1 MFCANNAKSAT
12 TKYNIMTVNSE
23 KKLTFVRTGKRV
35 RKMLYPI
42 GIQDFEKIC
51 KDGFVYVDKTDL
63 VYKMAQNGGYYFLSR
78 PRRFGKSLLVSTMEA
93 YFSGKKELFDGLA
106 IAELEKEWIRYPVL
120 RFDLSGKQYKSISDL
135 TETLFQ
141 HLVKLEGLYGVKPQF
156 ESPEARFKD
165 VIDAAYAKTGL
176 GVVILI
182 DEYDKPIVDSLGDE
196 KLNESF
202 RSLLQGFYGVI
213 KAKDACIRFGFLTG
227 VTKIGKLSIFSGLNN
242 LKDISMDAR
251 YTDICGISEKDL
263 KKYFGESVKELAVAN
278 DLSVKETYTQ
288 LAEMYDGYHFRQSSM
303 GIYNPFS
310 VLNTFDSGE
319 FKEYWFE
326 TGTPSFLV
334 KMMKETSYDVTRLSG
349 DEVGSSLLT
358 NVDSAFANPVPFLYQ
373 AGYLTIKDYD
383 KEYKLYKVGF
393 PNKEV
398 KDGFLNYLLNFYAP
412 VQAES
417 TDALISR
424 MSRDIRSGNAEGFMQ
439 KLEALFAKTSYQ
451 IQGDSEKDFQYAM
464 YIILELMGE
473 YVEVEKATSN
483 GRIDVLLQTREHIY
497 VIEIKIN
504 DTAEAALQQIEE
516 KAYARR
522 FADDKRKI
530 FKIGVRFSTESRC
543 IDSWK
548 IAEGVN
554 EL

>member
-1 MFCANNAKSAT
+1 M
-12 TKYNIMTVNSE
+12 
-23 KKLTFVRTGKRV
+23 
-35 RKMLYPI
+35 
-42 GIQDFEKIC
+42 
-51 KDGFVYVDKTDL
+51 
-63 VYKMAQNGGYYFLSR
+63 
-78 PRRFGKSLLVSTMEA
+78 
-93 YFSGKKELFDGLA
+93 
-106 IAELEKEWIRYPVL
+106 
-120 RFDLSGKQYKSISDL
+120 
-135 TETLFQ
+135 
-141 HLVKLEGLYGVKPQF
+141 
-156 ESPEARFKD
+156 
-165 VIDAAYAKTGL
+165 
-176 GVVILI
+176 
-182 DEYDKPIVDSLGDE
+182 
-196 KLNESF
+196 
-202 RSLLQGFYGVI
+202 
-213 KAKDACIRFGFLTG
+213 KAKDACIKFGFLTG

-278 DLSVKETYTQ
+278 DLSVEETYTQ
-288 LAEMYDGYHFRQSSM
+288 LAEMYDGYHFCEDSP

-310 VLNTFDSGE
+310 LLNTLDSKR
-319 FKEYWFE
+319 FREYWFE

-417 TDALISR
+417 TNALISR

-483 GRIDVLLQTREHIY
+483 GRIDVLLQTREYIY
-497 VIEIKIN
+497 IIEIKIN

-530 FKIGVRFSTESRC
+530 FKIGVRFSTENRC

-548 IAEGVN
+548 IAE
-554 EL
+554 

>member
-1 MFCANNAKSAT
+1 
-12 TKYNIMTVNSE
+12 
-23 KKLTFVRTGKRV
+23 
-35 RKMLYPI
+35 MLYPI
-42 GIQDFEKIC
+42 GIQDFENVRR
-51 KDGFVYVDKTDL
+51 DGFVYVDKTAL
-63 VYKMAQNGGYYFLSR
+63 IYNLSHGSGKYFFLSR

-93 YFSGKKELFDGLA
+93 YFSGKKELFEGLA
-106 IAELEKEWIRYPVL
+106 IADLEKDWIQYPVL
-120 RFDLSGKQYKSISDL
+120 RMDLSGKSYD
-135 TETLFQ
+135 
-141 HLVKLEGLYGVKPQF
+141 
-156 ESPEARFKD
+156 SPEVLQQVFDDYLSRWEKKYGIENKYTVPGIRFGQ
-165 VIDAAYAKTGL
+165 VIEAAYVQTGQRA
-176 GVVILI
+176 VILI
-182 DEYDKPIVDSLGDE
+182 DEYDKPIMENLGDE
-196 KLNESF
+196 DLSDVF
-202 RSLLQGFYGVI
+202 RSQLQGFYSVM
-213 KAKDACIRFGFLTG
+213 KAKDAFIKFGFLTG
-227 VTKIGKLSIFSGLNN
+227 VTKIGKLSVFSGLNN

-251 YTDICGISEKDL
+251 YTDICGISGKDL
-263 KKYFGESVKELAVAN
+263 KKYFSESVKELAAAN
-278 DLSVKETYTQ
+278 KLSESECYEE
-288 LAEMYDGYHFRQSSM
+288 LARMYDGYHFCEDSEGM
-303 GIYNPFS
+303 YNPFS
-310 VLNTFDSGE
+310 VLNTFDSLK

-349 DEVGSSLLT
+349 DEVGSTLLT
-358 NVDSAFANPVPFLYQ
+358 DVDSAFANPVPFLYQ

-417 TDALISR
+417 TNALISR

-483 GRIDVLLQTREHIY
+483 GRIDVLLQTKEYIY
-497 VIEIKIN
+497 IIEIKIN
-504 DTAEAALQQIEE
+504 DTVEAALKQIEE
-516 KAYARR
+516 KGYARR

-530 FKIGVRFSTESRC
+530 FKIGVRFSTENRC
-543 IDSWK
+543 IEDWK
-548 IAEGVN
+548 VAE
-554 EL
+554 